1 MHSFLRAIGFSN
13 ITDRE
18 AADSLLADVCAS
30 CDERNA
36 VRLENG
42 DAFVEYVKEFAP
54 GSGIIVCGEIDGNGF
69 HRDYY
74 FPYYKTDTVSS
85 CADLV
90 IEKHA
95 GKDSF
100 AGICEDVR
108 MGTSLIFYV
117 MNAAQ
122 YQRQAAK
129 TRMENGNISVTLTGL
144 STEGKILLPV
154 CKRPDQDL
162 LDMEAASSRSRLIME
177 AKNGDE
183 SAIESLTLEDI
194 DTYNMI
200 SRRIMTEDVFSIVDT
215 FFMPFGMECDRY
227 QLMGEIQS
235 YKKVKNSR
243 TKEYIY
249 QMKLLC
255 NNMYVDVCINE
266 ADLLGDPETGRRF
279 KGEIWLLGHINF
291 IES

>member
-13 ITDRE
+13 ITDRQAE
-18 AADSLLADVCAS
+18 EEILVETCTACNV
-30 CDERNA
+30 RNA

-42 DAFVEYVKEFAP
+42 NAFVEYIREFAP
-54 GSGIIVCGEIDGNGF
+54 GTGIIVCGEMDGNGF

-74 FPYYKTDTVSS
+74 FPYYRTDTISS

-100 AGICEDVR
+100 AGVCEDVR
-108 MGTSLIFYV
+108 MGTTLIFYV

-122 YQRQAAK
+122 YQREAMK
-129 TRMENGNISVTLTGL
+129 SRLENGNTSVSLTGL
-144 STEGKILLPV
+144 STDGKILLPV
-154 CKRPDQDL
+154 FKKPDQEL

-177 AKNGDE
+177 ARNGDE

-200 SRRIMTEDVFSIVDT
+200 SRRIVTEDVFSIVDT
-215 FFMPFGMECDRY
+215 FFMPYGMECDRY

-235 YKKVKNSR
+235 YKKVKNPR

-249 QMKLLC
+249 EMKLMC
-255 NNMYVDVCINE
+255 NNMLMDICINE
-266 ADLLGDPETGRRF
+266 ADLLGDPEVGRRF
-279 KGEIWLLGHINF
+279 KGEVWMQGCVNF
-291 IES
+291 AN

>member
-1 MHSFLRAIGFSN
+1 MHSFLRAIGFSH
-13 ITDRE
+13 ITDRQT
-18 AADSLLADVCAS
+18 ADMLLEDVCSA
-30 CDERNA
+30 CDVRNA

-42 DAFVEYVKEFAP
+42 SAFVEYVKEFAP
-54 GSGIIVCGEIDGNGF
+54 GIGIIVCGEMDGNGF
-69 HRDYY
+69 HKDYY
-74 FPYYKTDTVSS
+74 FPYYKTETVSS

-90 IEKHA
+90 VEKHA

-100 AGICEDVR
+100 AGVCEDVR
-108 MGTSLIFYV
+108 MGTTLIFYV

-122 YQRQAAK
+122 YQRESMSS
-129 TRMENGNISVTLTGL
+129 RMGSGNISVTFTGL

-154 CKRPDQDL
+154 FKNPDQDL
-162 LDMEAASSRSRLIME
+162 LDMEAASSKSRLIME
-177 AKNGDE
+177 ARNGDE

-200 SRRIMTEDVFSIVDT
+200 SRRIVNEDVFSIVDT

-235 YKKVKNSR
+235 YKKVKNMR
-243 TKEYIY
+243 TKENVY

-255 NNMYVDVCINE
+255 NNMLMDVCINE
-266 ADLLGDPETGRRF
+266 ADLLGDPVEGRRF
-279 KGEIWLLGHINF
+279 KGEVWLQGHINF
-291 IES
+291 AD

>member
-1 MHSFLRAIGFSN
+1 MHSFLRAVGFSN
-13 ITDRE
+13 IANRQM
-18 AADSLLADVCAS
+18 ADTLLAEVCS
-30 CDERNA
+30 ECNVRNA

-42 DAFVEYVKEFAP
+42 NAFVEYVKEFAA
-54 GSGIIVCGEIDGNGF
+54 GTGIIVCGEMDGNGF

-85 CADLV
+85 CADLAV
-90 IEKHA
+90 EKHA

-100 AGICEDVR
+100 AGVCEDVR

-122 YQRQAAK
+122 YQRKALK
-129 TRMENGNISVTLTGL
+129 NSMENGNISVSLTGL

-154 CKRPDQDL
+154 LKKPEQDL
-162 LDMEAASSRSRLIME
+162 LDMEATSSRSRLIME
-177 AKNGDE
+177 ARNGDE

-200 SRRIMTEDVFSIVDT
+200 SRRIASEDVFSIVDT

-227 QLMGEIQS
+227 QIMGEIQS
-235 YKKVKNSR
+235 YKKVKNPR
-243 TKEYIY
+243 TKEYLY

-255 NNMYVDVCINE
+255 NNMLMNVCINE
-266 ADLLGDPETGRRF
+266 ADLLGDPDTGRRF
-279 KGEIWLLGHINF
+279 KGEVWLQGYINF
-291 IES
+291 VK

>member
-1 MHSFLRAIGFSN
+1 MHSFLRAIGFSHV
-13 ITDRE
+13 TDRQ
-18 AADSLLADVCAS
+18 ASDTLLEDVCSA
-30 CDERNA
+30 CDVRNA

-42 DAFVEYVKEFAP
+42 SAFVEYVKEFAP
-54 GSGIIVCGEIDGNGF
+54 GIGIIVCGEMDGNGF

-74 FPYYKTDTVSS
+74 FPYYKTETVSS

-100 AGICEDVR
+100 AGVCEDVR
-108 MGTSLIFYV
+108 MGTTLIFYV

-122 YQRQAAK
+122 YQRESMSS
-129 TRMENGNISVTLTGL
+129 RMENGNISVTLTGL

-154 CKRPDQDL
+154 FKNPDQDL

-177 AKNGDE
+177 ARNGDE

-200 SRRIMTEDVFSIVDT
+200 SRRIMNEDVFSIVDT

-235 YKKVKNSR
+235 YKKVKNIR
-243 TKEYIY
+243 TKEYVY

-255 NNMYVDVCINE
+255 NNMLIDVCINE
-266 ADLLGDPETGRRF
+266 ADLLGDPEEGRRF
-279 KGEIWLLGHINF
+279 KGEVWLQGHINF
-291 IES
+291 TD